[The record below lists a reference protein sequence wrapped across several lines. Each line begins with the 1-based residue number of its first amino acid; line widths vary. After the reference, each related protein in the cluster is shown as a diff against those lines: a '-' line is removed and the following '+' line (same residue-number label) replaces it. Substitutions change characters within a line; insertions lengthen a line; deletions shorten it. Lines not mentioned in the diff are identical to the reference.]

1 MVDEIKRWQF
11 VPLSLG
17 LGLYLSRIAAEGWAT
32 AWPWWALLAS
42 LVCCSALGV
51 GLAALGRRRGLNLA
65 PLASLYA
72 YVLWPHLDPALAR
85 AAAFVAATALVVVN
99 VKRGNLRLH
108 SLVDL
113 TVFVVSLA
121 LYLHTLAPTVL
132 PADSGEFQL
141 VSCVLGIAHPPGYP
155 LYTMLGKLFTLLPLG
170 DPARRVNLMSALFA
184 ALTLAL
190 VSRTVRRASPRS
202 GALGG
207 VVAAAS
213 LAGAT
218 TFWAQATTANVRSLS
233 ALLTALC
240 LFLLVSYAQ
249 EVGAKWAA
257 PLLTLLGLAFGLGVT
272 HHGSLAFL
280 GLPFA
285 AFLLATDAS
294 LLTRWRSL
302 LRPLLAF
309 ALSFAVLL
317 YIPLRAPSAPFGGE
331 HVVGMRGFLDHILAR
346 GFRGDMFAFARPELL
361 PERLRVLAGILDF
374 EFGPALLVAALV
386 GALMALRED
395 WRFLLL
401 CGGSFAVQAF
411 VAITYRAPQTVE
423 YLMPAYVALA
433 LLIGYGAGA
442 LSRYR
447 SLGAVVASLVLLL
460 GVGQL
465 VRNYPSF
472 AHLARDLS
480 TRRYAEAVLE
490 GAPPDAVVL
499 SNWHWATPLWYLQ
512 QVEGM
517 RPDVEVRYVYPE
529 EVEYAQTWRRRIE
542 EEIGERPLVVTNY
555 YGEFEA
561 LPYRFAPLGEA
572 FLVRDGPLFAAPED
586 IRPLDVVF
594 GDRIRLLGYRLISS
608 DRPLV
613 LVLYWQPVAK
623 LDRDYSFFVHLV
635 DGEGKVWGQMDVTH
649 RAARYEVGEVLSDRY
664 EIAVLPTAPPGRY
677 KLVAGVYF
685 TTPEGGWR
693 RLTTEGGDDLVSLA
707 EVPVEARTVP
717 PVTLHPL
724 RQPFGGGPTLVGF
737 DGDES
742 LAGTRRLYLH
752 WRWPKG
758 AEGDY
763 EVLLYAGGEL
773 LARGR
778 LPSAPAGAYLTT
790 AHDLPSVTE
799 PLELEVRSAADGGV
813 CPPLGPW
820 RLPWRRRL
828 SLPVPRGRYVDLGG
842 RMLLVGVKYGE
853 GLRPGEKLR
862 VELRFLSQR
871 PLVRDYVV
879 SVRLTD
885 EGGRWRAQDDS
896 VPALGAI
903 PTLKWVRGS
912 RVADRHTLEVPPGAQ
927 EGVADLSLIVYDAFT
942 QRPLAILDE
951 RLARLG
957 PAVPLGR
964 ARVKP
969 QS

>member
-1 MVDEIKRWQF
+1 
-11 VPLSLG
+11 
-17 LGLYLSRIAAEGWAT
+17 
-32 AWPWWALLAS
+32 
-42 LVCCSALGV
+42 
-51 GLAALGRRRGLNLA
+51 AALGRRRGLNLA

-72 YVLWPHLDPALAR
+72 YVLWPRLDPALAK
-85 AAAFVAATALVVVN
+85 AAALVAATALVAVN
-99 VKRGNLRLH
+99 VERGRNFRLH

-113 TVFVVSLA
+113 LVFVASFA

-141 VSCVLGIAHPPGYP
+141 ISYVLGIAHPPGYP
-155 LYTMLGKLFTLLPLG
+155 LYTMLGRLFTLLPLG

-190 VSRTVRRASPRS
+190 VSRTVRRASPKF

-207 VVAAAS
+207 VAAAAS

-249 EVGAKWAA
+249 KARAKRAS
-257 PLLTLLGLAFGLGVT
+257 PSLTPFALAFGLGMT
-272 HHGSLAFL
+272 HHGSLVFL
-280 GLPFA
+280 GLAFA
-285 AFLLATDAS
+285 AFLLATKAS
-294 LLTRWRSL
+294 LLACWRSL

-331 HVVGMRGFLDHILAR
+331 HVVGLRGFLDHVLAR
-346 GFRGDMFAFARPELL
+346 GFRGDMFAFARPRLL
-361 PERLRVLAGILDF
+361 PERLLVLAGILDF

-423 YLMPAYVALA
+423 YLMPAYVAVA
-433 LLIGYGAGA
+433 LLIGYGAEA

-447 SLGAVVASLVLLL
+447 SPGAIAACLVLLL
-460 GVGQL
+460 GLGQL
-465 VRNYPSF
+465 ARNYPSF
-472 AHLARDLS
+472 ADLAGDLS

-490 GAPPDAVVL
+490 SAPPDAVVL
-499 SNWHWATPLWYLQ
+499 SNWHWATALWYLQ

-542 EEIGERPLVVTNY
+542 ENIGERPLIVTNY
-555 YGEFEA
+555 YRDFEA
-561 LPYRFAPLGEA
+561 LPYRFVPLGEA
-572 FLVRDGPLFAAPED
+572 FLVRDKPLFAAPED

-594 GDRIRLLGYRLISS
+594 GGRIRILGYRLISS

-613 LVLYWQPVAK
+613 LALYWQPVAK

-635 DGEGKVWGQMDVTH
+635 DGEGRVWGQMDVTH
-649 RAARYEVGEVLSDRY
+649 QATHYEVGEVLSDRY

-677 KLVAGVYF
+677 ELVAGVYF

-693 RLTTEGGDDLVSLA
+693 RLTTEAGDDAVSLT
-707 EVPVEARTVP
+707 EVRVEARTAP

-724 RQPFGGGPTLVGF
+724 YQPFEGGPTLVGF
-737 DGDES
+737 DADES
-742 LAGTRRLYLH
+742 LPGTRRVYLH
-752 WRWPKG
+752 WRWPG
-758 AEGDY
+758 SAAGDY
-763 EVLLYAGGEL
+763 EVLLYAGDEL
-773 LARGR
+773 VARSP
-778 LPSAPAGAYLTT
+778 LPRAPAGAYLTT
-790 AHDLPSVTE
+790 AHDLPPMAM
-799 PLELEVRSAADGGV
+799 PLELELRSAGGAV

-820 RLPWRRRL
+820 RLPWRGRL
-828 SLPVPRGRYVDLGG
+828 PLPAPRGRYVDLGG
-842 RMLLVGVKYGE
+842 EMLLVGVKYRGAV
-853 GLRPGEKLR
+853 RPGEKLR

-879 SVRLTD
+879 SVRLMD

-903 PTLKWVRGS
+903 PTLKWIRGS
-912 RVADRHTLEVPPGAQ
+912 RVADRHTLEVPPDAQ
-927 EGVADLSLIVYDAFT
+927 EGAADLSLIAYDAFT

-964 ARVKP
+964 AGVKP